1 MNPQEINLA
10 RKIENLCED
19 AATAEALRLALET
32 MFSASNCAFE
42 REMLSKMLEH
52 LTTYES
58 LSEDYIDMASEFL
71 DMNPGP
77 WLRRELEHYVYVK
90 VCY

>member
-19 AATAEALRLALET
+19 TLNAADLRLALET
-32 MFSASNCAFE
+32 LFQASNCSFE
-42 REMLSKMLEH
+42 RKMLDRMLEH
-52 LTTYES
+52 LTNYES
-58 LSEDYIDMASEFL
+58 LSEDYLDMASEFM

-77 WLRRELEHYVYVK
+77 WLKRELVHYVYVR

>member
-1 MNPQEINLA
+1 MNLQEINLA

-19 AATAEALRLALET
+19 VTNSDDLRLALET
-32 MFSASNCAFE
+32 MFQASDHTDE
-42 REMLSKMLEH
+42 RKMLNKMLE
-52 LTTYES
+52 LLSNYEA
-58 LSEDYIDMASEFL
+58 LSEDYLDMASEFL

-77 WLRRELEHYVYVK
+77 WLMRELKHYVYVR

>member
-19 AATAEALRLALET
+19 ATTAEDLRLALET
-32 MFSASNCAFE
+32 MFQASNDAFE
-42 REMLSKMLEH
+42 REMLDKMLEH
-52 LTTYES
+52 LTNYEA
-58 LSEDYIDMASEFL
+58 LDDIYIDMASDFM

-77 WLRRELEHYVYVK
+77 WLMRELEHYVYVK

>member
-1 MNPQEINLA
+1 MDPQEINLA

-19 AATAEALRLALET
+19 ATTSDDLRLALET
-32 MFSASNCAFE
+32 MFQASRCAFE
-42 REMLSKMLEH
+42 RKMLSSMLE
-52 LTTYES
+52 LLSSYES
-58 LSEDYIDMASEFL
+58 LDEDYLDMASEFM

-77 WLRRELEHYVYVK
+77 WLMRELKHYVYVR

>member
-1 MNPQEINLA
+1 MNPQEITLA

-19 AATAEALRLALET
+19 AATAEDLRLVLET
-32 MFSASNCAFE
+32 MFQASNDAFE
-42 REMLSKMLEH
+42 REMLDKMLEL
-52 LTTYES
+52 LTNYES